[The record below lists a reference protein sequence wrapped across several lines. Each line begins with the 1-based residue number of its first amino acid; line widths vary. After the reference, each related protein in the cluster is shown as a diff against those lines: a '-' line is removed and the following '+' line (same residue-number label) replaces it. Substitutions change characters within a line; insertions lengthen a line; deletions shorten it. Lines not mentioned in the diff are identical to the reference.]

1 MIMKIC
7 IGILAGLGLY
17 LILADCFRLP
27 NMQTS
32 KAVTNLARLQ
42 KEKTSNLDILM
53 TSLAAWI
60 AKRIHMN
67 DFKKMQLEADLHTA
81 QMDISPEMYMANAIV
96 KSLIAAVSAIPLY
109 FAFPIMTPVMLLL
122 TFVMYRINM
131 KKVGKRIAQKRY
143 RIEDELPRLV
153 FKIEKNIGINRDIL
167 TIIKSYSQ
175 NAGPELRH
183 ELEITAAD
191 MQSGNYEA
199 AISRLDTRVGSPMM
213 SDVCRG
219 IISIF
224 QGDLSTVYWTSLA
237 MKFSDEQR
245 RRLRREADK
254 IPRKVKKLSMCL
266 LVCFMLIYVVVIMAQ
281 IMSSIGVLFG

>member
-1 MIMKIC
+1 MVIKIAV
-7 IGILAGLGLY
+7 GIFGGLGLY
-17 LILADCFRLP
+17 MILADCFRLP
-27 NMQTS
+27 YMRTS
-32 KAVTNLARLQ
+32 KAVANLARLQ
-42 KEKTSNLDILM
+42 KEKTSNLDIVM
-53 TSLAAWI
+53 GSLAAWF
-60 AKRIHMN
+60 AKRIKLN
-67 DFKKMQLEADLHTA
+67 EFKRMQLETDLRTA
-81 QMDISPEMYMANAIV
+81 QINISPEMYMSNAIV
-96 KSLIAAVSAIPLY
+96 KSLIVAILAVPLY
-109 FAFPIMTPVMLLL
+109 FAFPIMTPVVLFMA
-122 TFVMYRINM
+122 FVLYRVNM
-131 KKVGKRIAQKRY
+131 KKVSKRIAEKRY

-153 FKIEKNIGINRDIL
+153 FKIEKNISINRDIL

-199 AISRLDTRVGSPMM
+199 AISRLDSRVGSPMM

-224 QGDLSTVYWTSLA
+224 QGDVSTVYWTSLA

-254 IPRKVKKLSMCL
+254 IPHKVKKLSMCL

-281 IMSSIGVLFG
+281 IMNSLGVLFG